1 MQRISVVGN
10 SGSGKTTLAASLAAA
25 LNVPHL
31 ELDAIY
37 HLPGWQPR
45 PAEEFRALVEDF
57 ITGDAWVVDGNY
69 SKVRDLVWRR
79 ADTVVWLDPPR
90 PAVMRQ
96 LMGRT
101 LSRMARRTELWNG
114 NRESFVNLFKVNPQE
129 SILRWAWT
137 QHDKYRDRYAAA
149 GNDPA
154 NAHLTFVRLASRAQA
169 ADFARQAA
177 SPR

>member
-1 MQRISVVGN
+1 MRRGRELANNAQVQRISVVGN

-25 LNVPHL
+25 LDVPHL

-37 HLPGWQPR
+37 HLPGWQPLAGGGV
-45 PAEEFRALVEDF
+45 PGPVADF

-114 NRESFVNLFKVNPQE
+114 NRESCMNLFRPTRR
-129 SILRWAWT
+129 SPSC
-137 QHDKYRDRYAAA
+137 A
-149 GNDPA
+149 GPGPSTTSTA
-154 NAHLTFVRLASRAQA
+154 TGTRR
-169 ADFARQAA
+169 RGTTR
-177 SPR
+177 PTPT